1 MICKEEP
8 LPRSHSNAR
17 EASAQRTR
25 LADILIRMTI
35 KAVIFDLGGVL
46 LRTADFSPRDQLS
59 GRLGMSRY
67 ELEEFIFGGESGKQ
81 AQSGEITVQQHWENL
96 RRQIN
101 YSLQEFSVLLD
112 EFFAQNELDQAMM
125 EYVRKLHQ
133 TYKTALLSN
142 AWDDLRQVITE
153 KWHFEDVF
161 DAMIISAEVRLT
173 KPDPRIFQL
182 ALERL
187 GVKADQAIFVDDMQ
201 RNVEGAKAVG
211 LQAIQFK
218 TSQQMRFDLELLLN
232 GH

>member
-1 MICKEEP
+1 
-8 LPRSHSNAR
+8 
-17 EASAQRTR
+17 
-25 LADILIRMTI
+25 
-35 KAVIFDLGGVL
+35 
-46 LRTADFSPRDQLS
+46 
-59 GRLGMSRY
+59 
-67 ELEEFIFGGESGKQ
+67 LEEFIFGGESGKQ

-112 EFFAQNELDQAMM
+112 EFFAQDELDQAMM